1 MTDQE
6 IVDYYKNLLIIQ
18 YKGKSKAEA
27 TIDALVTQVISN
39 QIILGVRDAFDPN
52 TAVGVQ
58 LDILGKYVGIDRVGK
73 TFSGEVSLT
82 DDEYRVAIKIKII
95 QNNFGSS
102 LAEITE
108 LIFQFFGTL
117 IKVYDNEN
125 MRMSYL
131 LDSSLGPQTLAEF
144 FVLQGLL
151 PKPMAVGLSSTIY
164 TDEEKFYG
172 YRTYAS
178 QNLEAWPLSTY
189 DTFTPDKKWLSYN
202 DTINPDTAI
211 KNKFLL
217 ESGDLLLLESGDSLL
232 LENQED

>member
-18 YKGKSKAEA
+18 YKGKAKAEA
-27 TIDALVTQVISN
+27 TIDALVNQVISD
-39 QIILGVRDAFDPN
+39 QITTQIRDAFDPN
-52 TAVGVQ
+52 TAIGVQ
-58 LDILGKYVGIDRVGK
+58 LDILGKYAGISKVGK
-73 TFSGEVSLT
+73 TFSGQVSLN
-82 DDEYRVAIKIKII
+82 DDEYRTAIKIKII

-131 LDSSLGPQTLAEF
+131 LDSSFGPQTLAEF

-164 TDEEKFYG
+164 TDQEKFYG

-178 QNLEAWPLSTY
+178 QNLEAWPMSTY
-189 DTFTPDKKWLSYN
+189 ATFTPDKKWLRYS
-202 DTINPDTAI
+202 DTINPATAI

-232 LENQED
+232 LENQES